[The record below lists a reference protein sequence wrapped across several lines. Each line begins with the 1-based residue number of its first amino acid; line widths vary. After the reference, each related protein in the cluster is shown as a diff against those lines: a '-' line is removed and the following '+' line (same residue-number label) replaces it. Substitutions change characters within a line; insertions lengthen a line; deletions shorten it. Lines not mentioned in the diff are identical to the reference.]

1 MERLIEWNSI
11 ELRVSGDRINELVRA
26 QVLGK
31 EPLEKLE
38 LTFTNGQLRVQGAV
52 RKIVSIPFTVDITHI
67 YARGLTVYVPLGRI
81 SAAGFP
87 IPTLLVTLIKSRL
100 PKELVS
106 FEEPATF
113 VVSLE
118 RFLPTFVSAE
128 IQNIWIV
135 DGGVAVTLGRGGADL
150 PPGGIA

>member
-1 MERLIEWNSI
+1 MQRLIEWNTF
-11 ELRVSGDRINELVRA
+11 EFRVSGDRINEMVRA
-26 QVLGK
+26 QLLGK
-31 EPLEKLE
+31 EPLEKIE

-52 RKIVSIPFTVDITHI
+52 RKIVSIPFTVDITHL

-118 RFLPTFVSAE
+118 RFLPTFLTAE
-128 IQNIWIV
+128 IQNIWII
-135 DGGVAVTLGRGGADL
+135 DGGLTVTLGRGGADL
-150 PPGGIA
+150 PPGGIQ

>member
-1 MERLIEWNSI
+1 MERLIEWNTI
-11 ELRVSGDRINELVRA
+11 EIRVNGDRINEVVQTQLA
-26 QVLGK
+26 GK
-31 EPLEKLE
+31 EPLEKLN
-38 LTFTNGQLRVQGAV
+38 LTFTNGLLRVQGAV
-52 RKIVSIPFTVDITHI
+52 RKIVSISFTVDITHI

-87 IPTLLVTLIKSRL
+87 IPTLLVSLIKSRL
-100 PKELVS
+100 PQELVS

-113 VVSLE
+113 AVSLE

-128 IQNIWIV
+128 IQNIWII

-150 PPGGIA
+150 PPGGIG

>member
-1 MERLIEWNSI
+1 MKLVEWDTI
-11 ELRVSGDRINELVRA
+11 ELRVSGERINDMVRA
-26 QVLGK
+26 QLLGK
-31 EPLEKLE
+31 EPLERID

-52 RKIVSIPFTVDITHI
+52 RKFVSIPFTVDITHI
-67 YARGLTVYVPLGRI
+67 DARGLTIRVPLGRI

-87 IPTLLVTLIKSRL
+87 IPTLLVSLIKNRL

-106 FEEPATF
+106 YEEPATF

-118 RFLPTFVSAE
+118 RFLPTFLAAE

-135 DGGVAVTLGRGGADL
+135 DGGLTVTLGRGGADL
-150 PPGGIA
+150 PPGGIQ